1 MLLLLLNQTAEVS
14 PSSLRH
20 LAGEHHGE
28 SVSTGHLGDRCPR
41 THLSDES
48 EEKKK
53 KKKKKRER
61 RGDAAVRSPA
71 FPRAGGKKKIIK
83 NWAVRCSLGD
93 SAWCALVSGGLTFP
107 ESQERERKRERE
119 RGEEKKAQ
127 M

>member
-53 KKKKKRER
+53 KKKKKNESVVEMLRCE
-61 RGDAAVRSPA
+61 APLSPA
-71 FPRAGGKKKIIK
+71 LGEKKK
-83 NWAVRCSLGD
+83 
-93 SAWCALVSGGLTFP
+93 
-107 ESQERERKRERE
+107 
-119 RGEEKKAQ
+119 
-127 M
+127 